1 MLMGPYQYRCLDES
15 ILLPF
20 LKKYVFSV
28 LHRCIPYGVPAN
40 YLTLVSIIVIW
51 SCFLYFIGVNT
62 PDDADIIIV
71 FFAITIYVIFDH
83 FDGLQAKKTGTGSPL
98 GEILDHYSDVFNGSI
113 ILYLFFRILQIELGW
128 IFYLVIW
135 ANLVAFTVTY
145 LEQSIRKELYFGK
158 IGSLEGVILILI
170 ILGSLMTSQGK
181 YFWLKYTMFDVPLHT
196 FLVIGLILGVIFTV
210 AGSIRRLQHL
220 PKTLIHYFLTG
231 ALLCLICFYY
241 QISWYISFLVINVYS
256 ADLIL
261 KSMKFHLLDAE
272 NPKPDLIVYMLFLFL
287 IFQQFFEYEIQIGFL
302 VYGLAV
308 TTKVVWEIGQIFF
321 KLRTYWFWWNMH

>member
-1 MLMGPYQYRCLDES
+1 MSPYQYRCIDES

-51 SCFLYFIGVNT
+51 SCFLYLIGVNT
-62 PDDADIIIV
+62 PDDTDIIIV

-113 ILYLFFRILQIELGW
+113 ILYLFFRILQIELDW

-145 LEQSIRKELYFGK
+145 LEQSIRKELCFGK
-158 IGSLEGVILILI
+158 IGSLEGVLLILF

-181 YFWLKYTMFDVPLHT
+181 YFWLKNKLFDIPLHVL
-196 FLVIGLILGVIFTV
+196 LVIGLILGVIFTV
-210 AGSIRRLQHL
+210 AGSIRRLQHI
-220 PKTLIHYFLTG
+220 PKTFIHYFITG
-231 ALLCLICFYY
+231 ASLCFICFYY
-241 QISWYISFLVINVYS
+241 QINWYISFLVINVYS

-272 NPKPDLIVYMLFLFL
+272 IPKPDLIVYMLFLFL
-287 IFQQFFEYEIQIGFL
+287 IFQHIFEYEIQIGFL

-308 TTKVVWEIGQIFF
+308 TTKVLWEICQIFY
-321 KLRTYWFWWNMH
+321 KLRTYWIWWNMH

>member
-1 MLMGPYQYRCLDES
+1 MSPYQYRCIDES

-51 SCFLYFIGVNT
+51 SCFLYLIGVNT

-158 IGSLEGVILILI
+158 IGSLEGVLLILF

-181 YFWLKYTMFDVPLHT
+181 YFWLKNKLFDIPLHVL
-196 FLVIGLILGVIFTV
+196 LVIGLILGVIFTV
-210 AGSIRRLQHL
+210 AGSIRRLQHI
-220 PKTLIHYFLTG
+220 PKTFIHYFITG
-231 ALLCLICFYY
+231 AFLCFICFYY
-241 QISWYISFLVINVYS
+241 QINWYISFLVINVYS

-261 KSMKFHLLDAE
+261 KSMKFHL
-272 NPKPDLIVYMLFLFL
+272 
-287 IFQQFFEYEIQIGFL
+287 
-302 VYGLAV
+302 
-308 TTKVVWEIGQIFF
+308 
-321 KLRTYWFWWNMH
+321 

>member
-1 MLMGPYQYRCLDES
+1 MSHYQYRCTDES

-28 LHRCIPYGVPAN
+28 LHRYIPYGVPAN

-51 SCFLYFIGVNT
+51 SCFLYLIGVDT
-62 PDDADIIIV
+62 PDDTDIIIV

-158 IGSLEGVILILI
+158 MGSLEGILLILF
-170 ILGSLMTSQGK
+170 ILGSLMTSHGK
-181 YFWLKYTMFDVPLHT
+181 YFWLKNKLFDIPLH
-196 FLVIGLILGVIFTV
+196 FLLVIGLILGVIFTV
-210 AGSIRRLQHL
+210 TGSIRRLQHI
-220 PKTLIHYFLTG
+220 PKSFIHYFITG
-231 ALLCLICFYY
+231 ASLCFVCFYY
-241 QISWYISFLVINVYS
+241 QINWYISFLVINVYS
-256 ADLIL
+256 AEFIL
-261 KSMKFHLLDAE
+261 KSMKFHLLHADI
-272 NPKPDLIVYMLFLFL
+272 PKPDLIVYMLFLFL
-287 IFQQFFEYEIQIGFL
+287 IFQHIFEYEIQVVFI
-302 VYGLAV
+302 VYGLSV
-308 TTKVVWEIGQIFF
+308 TTKIVWEIYQIFYE
-321 KLRTYWFWWNMH
+321 LRSFWIWWNSH

>member
-1 MLMGPYQYRCLDES
+1 MSPYQYRCIDES

-20 LKKYVFSV
+20 FKKYVFSV
-28 LHRCIPYGVPAN
+28 LHRLIPYGVPAN

-62 PDDADIIIV
+62 TDDADIIIV

-158 IGSLEGVILILI
+158 IGSLEGVLLILL
-170 ILGSLMTSQGK
+170 ILFSLMTSQGK
-181 YFWLKYTMFDVPLHT
+181 YFWLKNKLFDIPLHVL
-196 FLVIGLILGVIFTV
+196 LVIGLILGVIFTV

-220 PKTLIHYFLTG
+220 PKTFIHYIISG
-231 ALLCLICFYY
+231 GGLCFICFYY
-241 QISWYISFLVINVYS
+241 QIDWYISFLVINVYS

-272 NPKPDLIVYMLFLFL
+272 IPKPDLIVYMLFLFL
-287 IFQQFFEYEIQIGFL
+287 IFQHIFEYEIQIGFL

-308 TTKVVWEIGQIFF
+308 TTKLLWEICQIFY
-321 KLRTYWFWWNMH
+321 KLRTCWIWWNMN

>member
-1 MLMGPYQYRCLDES
+1 MSHYQYRCTDES

-28 LHRCIPYGVPAN
+28 LHRYIPYGVPAN

-51 SCFLYFIGVNT
+51 SCFLYLIGVDT
-62 PDDADIIIV
+62 PDDTDIIIV

-158 IGSLEGVILILI
+158 MGSLEGILLILL
-170 ILGSLMTSQGK
+170 ILGSLMTSHGK
-181 YFWLKYTMFDVPLHT
+181 YFWLKNKLFDIPLH
-196 FLVIGLILGVIFTV
+196 FLLVIGLILGVIFTV
-210 AGSIRRLQHL
+210 TGSIRRLQHI
-220 PKTLIHYFLTG
+220 PKSFIHYFITG
-231 ALLCLICFYY
+231 ASLCFICFYY
-241 QISWYISFLVINVYS
+241 QINWYISFLVINVYS
-256 ADLIL
+256 AEFIL
-261 KSMKFHLLDAE
+261 KSMKFHLLHADI
-272 NPKPDLIVYMLFLFL
+272 PKPDLIVYMLFLFL
-287 IFQQFFEYEIQIGFL
+287 IFQHIFEYEIQIVFI
-302 VYGLAV
+302 VYGLSV
-308 TTKVVWEIGQIFF
+308 TTKIVWEIYQIFYE
-321 KLRTYWFWWNMH
+321 LRSYWIWWNSH

>member
-1 MLMGPYQYRCLDES
+1 MSPYQYRCIDES

-51 SCFLYFIGVNT
+51 SCFLYLIGVNT

-113 ILYLFFRILQIELGW
+113 ILYLFFRILQIELDW

-158 IGSLEGVILILI
+158 IGSLEGVLLILF

-181 YFWLKYTMFDVPLHT
+181 YFWLKNKLFDIPLHVL
-196 FLVIGLILGVIFTV
+196 LVIGLILGVIFTV
-210 AGSIRRLQHL
+210 AGSIRRLQHI
-220 PKTLIHYFLTG
+220 PKTFIHYFITG
-231 ALLCLICFYY
+231 AFLCFICFYY
-241 QISWYISFLVINVYS
+241 QINWYISFLVINVYS

-272 NPKPDLIVYMLFLFL
+272 IPKPDIIVYMLFLFL
-287 IFQQFFEYEIQIGFL
+287 IFQHIFEYEIQIGFL

-308 TTKVVWEIGQIFF
+308 TTKVLWEICQIFY
-321 KLRTYWFWWNMH
+321 KLRTYWIWWNMN

>member
-1 MLMGPYQYRCLDES
+1 MSHYQYRCTDES

-28 LHRCIPYGVPAN
+28 LHRYIPYGVPAN

-51 SCFLYFIGVNT
+51 SCFLYLIGVDT
-62 PDDADIIIV
+62 PDDKDIIIV

-158 IGSLEGVILILI
+158 IGSLEGVLLILF
-170 ILGSLMTSQGK
+170 ILGSLMTSHGK
-181 YFWLKYTMFDVPLHT
+181 YFWLKNKLFDIPLH
-196 FLVIGLILGVIFTV
+196 FLLVIGLILGVIFTV
-210 AGSIRRLQHL
+210 TGSIRRLQL
-220 PKTLIHYFLTG
+220 IPKNFVHYFITG
-231 ALLCLICFYY
+231 TLLCFSCFYY
-241 QISWYISFLVINVYS
+241 KISWYISFLVINVYS

-261 KSMKFHLLDAE
+261 KSMKFHLLDADF
-272 NPKPDLIVYMLFLFL
+272 PRPDLIVYMLFLF
-287 IFQQFFEYEIQIGFL
+287 ITFQNFLEYDILIGFL
-302 VYGLAV
+302 AYGLAV
-308 TTKVVWEIGQIFF
+308 TAKLLWEICQIFYKF
-321 KLRTYWFWWNMH
+321 RTYWVWWNMQ

>member
-1 MLMGPYQYRCLDES
+1 MSHYQYRCTDES

-28 LHRCIPYGVPAN
+28 LHRYIPYGVPAN

-51 SCFLYFIGVNT
+51 SCFLYLIGVDT
-62 PDDADIIIV
+62 PDDTDIIIV

-158 IGSLEGVILILI
+158 MGSLEGILLILF
-170 ILGSLMTSQGK
+170 ILGSLMTSHGK
-181 YFWLKYTMFDVPLHT
+181 YFWLKNKLFDIPLH
-196 FLVIGLILGVIFTV
+196 FLLVIGLILGVIFTV
-210 AGSIRRLQHL
+210 TGSIRRLQHI
-220 PKTLIHYFLTG
+220 PKSFIHYFITG
-231 ALLCLICFYY
+231 ASLCFICFYY
-241 QISWYISFLVINVYS
+241 QINWYISFLVINVYS
-256 ADLIL
+256 AEFIL
-261 KSMKFHLLDAE
+261 KSMKFHLLHADI
-272 NPKPDLIVYMLFLFL
+272 PKPDLIVYMLFLFL
-287 IFQQFFEYEIQIGFL
+287 IFQHIFEYEIQTVFI
-302 VYGLAV
+302 VYGLSV
-308 TTKVVWEIGQIFF
+308 TTKIVWEIYQIFYE
-321 KLRTYWFWWNMH
+321 LRSYWIWWNSH

>member
-1 MLMGPYQYRCLDES
+1 MSPYQYRCIDES

-20 LKKYVFSV
+20 LKKYVFSL

-51 SCFLYFIGVNT
+51 SCFLYLIGVKT
-62 PDDADIIIV
+62 PDDTDIIIV

-113 ILYLFFRILQIELGW
+113 ILYFFFRILQIELDW

-135 ANLVAFTVTY
+135 ANLLAFTVTY

-158 IGSLEGVILILI
+158 IGSLEGVILILF
-170 ILGSLMTSQGK
+170 ILVSLMTSQGK
-181 YFWLKYTMFDVPLHT
+181 YFWLKNKFFDIPLHVL
-196 FLVIGLILGVIFTV
+196 LVIGLILGVIYTV
-210 AGSIRRLQHL
+210 VGSIRRLQHI
-220 PKTLIHYFLTG
+220 PKTFIHYFITG
-231 ALLCLICFYY
+231 ALICFICFYY
-241 QISWYISFLVINVYS
+241 QINWYISFLVINVYS

-272 NPKPDLIVYMLFLFL
+272 IPKPDLIVYMLFLFL
-287 IFQQFFEYEIQIGFL
+287 IFQYIFEYEIQIVFL
-302 VYGLAV
+302 LYGLAV
-308 TTKVVWEIGQIFF
+308 TTKLLWEIYQIFY
-321 KLRTYWFWWNMH
+321 KLRTYWIWWNMH

>member
-1 MLMGPYQYRCLDES
+1 MSHYQYRCTDES

-28 LHRCIPYGVPAN
+28 LHRYIPYGVPAN

-51 SCFLYFIGVNT
+51 SCFLYLIGVDT
-62 PDDADIIIV
+62 PDDTDIIIV

-158 IGSLEGVILILI
+158 MGSLEGILLILF
-170 ILGSLMTSQGK
+170 ILGSLMTSHGK
-181 YFWLKYTMFDVPLHT
+181 YFWLKNKLFDIPLH
-196 FLVIGLILGVIFTV
+196 FLLVIGLILGVIFTV
-210 AGSIRRLQHL
+210 TGSIRRLQHI
-220 PKTLIHYFLTG
+220 PKSFIHYFITG
-231 ALLCLICFYY
+231 ASLCFICFYY
-241 QISWYISFLVINVYS
+241 QINWYISFLVINVYS
-256 ADLIL
+256 AEFIL
-261 KSMKFHLLDAE
+261 KSMKFHLLHADI
-272 NPKPDLIVYMLFLFL
+272 PKPDLIVYMLFLFL
-287 IFQQFFEYEIQIGFL
+287 IFQHIFEYEIQIVFI
-302 VYGLAV
+302 VYGLSV
-308 TTKVVWEIGQIFF
+308 TTKIVWEIYQIFYE
-321 KLRTYWFWWNMH
+321 LRSYWIWWNSH

>member
-1 MLMGPYQYRCLDES
+1 MSHYQYRCTDES

-28 LHRCIPYGVPAN
+28 LHRYIPYGVPAN

-51 SCFLYFIGVNT
+51 SCFLYLIGVDT
-62 PDDADIIIV
+62 PDDTDIIIV

-158 IGSLEGVILILI
+158 MGSLEGILLILF
-170 ILGSLMTSQGK
+170 ILGSLMTSHGK
-181 YFWLKYTMFDVPLHT
+181 YFWLKNKLFDIPLH
-196 FLVIGLILGVIFTV
+196 FLLVIGLILGVIFTV
-210 AGSIRRLQHL
+210 TGSIRRLQHI
-220 PKTLIHYFLTG
+220 PKSFIHYFITG
-231 ALLCLICFYY
+231 SSLCFICFYY
-241 QISWYISFLVINVYS
+241 QINWYISFLVINVYS
-256 ADLIL
+256 AEFIL
-261 KSMKFHLLDAE
+261 KSMKFHLLHADI
-272 NPKPDLIVYMLFLFL
+272 PKPDLIVYMLFLFL
-287 IFQQFFEYEIQIGFL
+287 IFQHIFEYEIQTVFI
-302 VYGLAV
+302 VYGLSV
-308 TTKVVWEIGQIFF
+308 TTKIVWEIYQIFYE
-321 KLRTYWFWWNMH
+321 LRSFWIWWNSH

>member
-1 MLMGPYQYRCLDES
+1 MSSYQYRCSDES

-20 LKKYVFSV
+20 LKKNVFSV
-28 LHRCIPYGVPAN
+28 LHRYIPYGVPAN

-51 SCFLYFIGVNT
+51 SCFFYLIGVNT
-62 PDDADIIIV
+62 PDDTDIIIV

-113 ILYLFFRILQIELGW
+113 ILYFFFRILQIELDW

-145 LEQSIRKELYFGK
+145 LEQSIRNELYFGK
-158 IGSLEGVILILI
+158 IGSLEGVLLILF

-181 YFWLKYTMFDVPLHT
+181 YFWLKNKLFDIPLHVL
-196 FLVIGLILGVIFTV
+196 LVIGLILGVIFTV
-210 AGSIRRLQHL
+210 AGSIRRLQHI
-220 PKTLIHYFLTG
+220 PKTFIHYFITG
-231 ALLCLICFYY
+231 AFLCFICFYY
-241 QISWYISFLVINVYS
+241 QINWYITFLVINVYS

-272 NPKPDLIVYMLFLFL
+272 IPKPDLIVYMLFLFL
-287 IFQQFFEYEIQIGFL
+287 IFQVKLFPFS
-302 VYGLAV
+302 
-308 TTKVVWEIGQIFF
+308 
-321 KLRTYWFWWNMH
+321 LRTSFITTLI

>member
-1 MLMGPYQYRCLDES
+1 MSHYQYRCTDES

-28 LHRCIPYGVPAN
+28 LHRWIPYGVPAN

-51 SCFLYFIGVNT
+51 SCFFYLIGVNT

-158 IGSLEGVILILI
+158 MGSLEGILLILF
-170 ILGSLMTSQGK
+170 ILGSLMTSHGK
-181 YFWLKYTMFDVPLHT
+181 YFWLKNKLFDIPLH
-196 FLVIGLILGVIFTV
+196 FLLVIGLILGVIFTV
-210 AGSIRRLQHL
+210 TGSIRRLQHI
-220 PKTLIHYFLTG
+220 PKSFIHYFITG
-231 ALLCLICFYY
+231 ASLCFICFYY
-241 QISWYISFLVINVYS
+241 QINWYISFLVINVYS
-256 ADLIL
+256 AEFIL
-261 KSMKFHLLDAE
+261 KSMKFHLLHADI
-272 NPKPDLIVYMLFLFL
+272 PKPDLIVYMLFLFL
-287 IFQQFFEYEIQIGFL
+287 IFQHIFEYEIQIVFI
-302 VYGLAV
+302 VYGLSV
-308 TTKVVWEIGQIFF
+308 TTKIVWEIYQIFYE
-321 KLRTYWFWWNMH
+321 LRIFWIWWNSH

>member
-1 MLMGPYQYRCLDES
+1 MSPYKYKCIDDS

-28 LHRCIPYGVPAN
+28 LHHSIPYGVPAN

-51 SCFLYFIGVNT
+51 SCFLYIIGVST

-83 FDGLQAKKTGTGSPL
+83 FDGLQAKRTGTGSPL

-113 ILYLFFRILQIELGW
+113 ILYLFFRILQIELSW

-135 ANLVAFTVTY
+135 VNLVAFTITY
-145 LEQSIRKELYFGK
+145 LEQGIRKELYFGK
-158 IGSLEGVILILI
+158 IGSLEGVSMILI
-170 ILGSLMTSQGK
+170 ILGSIMTSQGK
-181 YFWLKYTMFDVPLHT
+181 NFWLGDTLFDIPLHV
-196 FLVIGLILGVIFTV
+196 FLVIGLIFGVVFTV
-210 AGSIRRLQHL
+210 AGSIRRLQL
-220 PKTLIHYFLTG
+220 IPKTFIHYFITG
-231 ALLCLICFYY
+231 SLLCFICFYY

-272 NPKPDLIVYMLFLFL
+272 IPRPDLIVYMLFLFL
-287 IFQQFFEYEIQIGFL
+287 IFQNFLEYEIQIGFL
-302 VYGLAV
+302 AYGLAV
-308 TTKVVWEIGQIFF
+308 TTKLLWEICQIFY
-321 KLRTYWFWWNMH
+321 KLRTYWVWWNIQ

>member
-1 MLMGPYQYRCLDES
+1 MLIGPYQYRCLDES

-28 LHRCIPYGVPAN
+28 LHRYIPYGVPAN

-51 SCFLYFIGVNT
+51 SCFLYLIGVNT

-158 IGSLEGVILILI
+158 IGSLEGVILILF
-170 ILGSLMTSQGK
+170 ILVSLMTSQGK
-181 YFWLKYTMFDVPLHT
+181 YFWLKNKFFDIPLHVL
-196 FLVIGLILGVIFTV
+196 LVIGLILGVIYTV
-210 AGSIRRLQHL
+210 VGSIRRLQHI
-220 PKTLIHYFLTG
+220 PKTFIHYFITG
-231 ALLCLICFYY
+231 AVLCFICFYY
-241 QISWYISFLVINVYS
+241 QINLS
-256 ADLIL
+256 LI
-261 KSMKFHLLDAE
+261 H
-272 NPKPDLIVYMLFLFL
+272 I
-287 IFQQFFEYEIQIGFL
+287 
-302 VYGLAV
+302 
-308 TTKVVWEIGQIFF
+308 
-321 KLRTYWFWWNMH
+321 

>member
-1 MLMGPYQYRCLDES
+1 MGPYQYRCIDES

-51 SCFLYFIGVNT
+51 SCFLYIIGVNT
-62 PDDADIIIV
+62 PDDTDIIIV
-71 FFAITIYVIFDH
+71 IFAITIYVIFDH

-158 IGSLEGVILILI
+158 IGSLEGVSLILF

-181 YFWLKYTMFDVPLHT
+181 YFWLKNELFDIPLYVL
-196 FLVIGLILGVIFTV
+196 LVIGLILGVIFTV
-210 AGSIRRLQHL
+210 AGSIRRLQYI
-220 PKTLIHYFLTG
+220 PKTFIHYFITG
-231 ALLCLICFYY
+231 ASLCFICFYY
-241 QISWYISFLVINVYS
+241 QINWHISFLVLNVYS
-256 ADLIL
+256 ADFIL
-261 KSMKFHLLDAE
+261 KSMKFHLLDADI
-272 NPKPDLIVYMLFLFL
+272 PKPDLIVYILFLFL
-287 IFQQFFEYEIQIGFL
+287 IVQHFFEYEIQIGFL
-302 VYGLAV
+302 VYGLV
-308 TTKVVWEIGQIFF
+308 ITTKVLREICQIFY
-321 KLRTYWFWWNMH
+321 KLRIYWIWWNIH

>member
-1 MLMGPYQYRCLDES
+1 MSPYQYRCTDES

-28 LHRCIPYGVPAN
+28 LHRYLPYGVPAN

-51 SCFLYFIGVNT
+51 SCFLYLIGVDT
-62 PDDADIIIV
+62 PDDTDIIIV

-113 ILYLFFRILQIELGW
+113 ILYFFFRILQIELDW
-128 IFYLVIW
+128 IFYLVVW
-135 ANLVAFTVTY
+135 ANLLAFTVTY

-158 IGSLEGVILILI
+158 IGSLEGVILILF
-170 ILGSLMTSQGK
+170 ILVSLMTSQGK
-181 YFWLKYTMFDVPLHT
+181 YFWLKNKFFDIPLHVL
-196 FLVIGLILGVIFTV
+196 LVIGLILGVIYTV
-210 AGSIRRLQHL
+210 VGSIRRLQHI
-220 PKTLIHYFLTG
+220 PKTFIHYFITG
-231 ALLCLICFYY
+231 ALICFICFYY
-241 QISWYISFLVINVYS
+241 QINWYISFLVINVYS

-272 NPKPDLIVYMLFLFL
+272 IPKPDLIVYMLFLFL
-287 IFQQFFEYEIQIGFL
+287 IFQHIFEYEIQIVFI
-302 VYGLAV
+302 VYGLSV
-308 TTKVVWEIGQIFF
+308 TTKIVWEIYQIFYE
-321 KLRTYWFWWNMH
+321 LRSYWIWWNSH

>member
-1 MLMGPYQYRCLDES
+1 MSPYQYRCIDES

-20 LKKYVFSV
+20 FKKYVFSV
-28 LHRCIPYGVPAN
+28 LHRLIPYGVPAN

-51 SCFLYFIGVNT
+51 SCFLYLIGVNT

-113 ILYLFFRILQIELGW
+113 ILYSFFRILQIELDW

-135 ANLVAFTVTY
+135 ANLLAFTVTY

-158 IGSLEGVILILI
+158 IGSLEGVILILF
-170 ILGSLMTSQGK
+170 ILVSLMTSQGK
-181 YFWLKYTMFDVPLHT
+181 YFWLKNKFFDIPVHVL
-196 FLVIGLILGVIFTV
+196 LVTGLILGVIYTV
-210 AGSIRRLQHL
+210 VGSIRRLQHI
-220 PKTLIHYFLTG
+220 PKTFIHYFITG
-231 ALLCLICFYY
+231 ACLCFICFYY
-241 QISWYISFLVINVYS
+241 QINWYISFLVLNIYS
-256 ADLIL
+256 ADFIL
-261 KSMKFHLLDAE
+261 KSMKFHLLDADI
-272 NPKPDLIVYMLFLFL
+272 PKPDLIIYILFLFL
-287 IFQQFFEYEIQIGFL
+287 IVHHFFEYEIQIGFI

-308 TTKVVWEIGQIFF
+308 TTKVLWEICKIFY
-321 KLRTYWFWWNMH
+321 KLRTYWIWWNIQ

>member
-1 MLMGPYQYRCLDES
+1 MSPYKYRCIDES

-51 SCFLYFIGVNT
+51 SCFLYLIGVNT

-113 ILYLFFRILQIELGW
+113 ILYFFFRILQIELDW

-158 IGSLEGVILILI
+158 IGSLEGVLLILF
-170 ILGSLMTSQGK
+170 ILGSLITSQGK
-181 YFWLKYTMFDVPLHT
+181 YFWLKNKLFDIPLHVL
-196 FLVIGLILGVIFTV
+196 LVIGLILGVILL
-210 AGSIRRLQHL
+210 LQE
-220 PKTLIHYFLTG
+220 
-231 ALLCLICFYY
+231 
-241 QISWYISFLVINVYS
+241 V
-256 ADLIL
+256 
-261 KSMKFHLLDAE
+261 
-272 NPKPDLIVYMLFLFL
+272 
-287 IFQQFFEYEIQIGFL
+287 
-302 VYGLAV
+302 
-308 TTKVVWEIGQIFF
+308 
-321 KLRTYWFWWNMH
+321 

>member
-1 MLMGPYQYRCLDES
+1 MSHYQYRCTDES

-28 LHRCIPYGVPAN
+28 LHRYIPYGVPAN
-40 YLTLVSIIVIW
+40 YLTLVSIVVIW
-51 SCFLYFIGVNT
+51 SCFLYLIGVDT
-62 PDDADIIIV
+62 PDDTDIIIV

-158 IGSLEGVILILI
+158 MGSLEGILLILF
-170 ILGSLMTSQGK
+170 ILGSLMTSHGK
-181 YFWLKYTMFDVPLHT
+181 YFWLKNKLFDIPLH
-196 FLVIGLILGVIFTV
+196 FLLVIGLILGVIFTV
-210 AGSIRRLQHL
+210 TGSIRRLQHI
-220 PKTLIHYFLTG
+220 PKSFIHYFITG
-231 ALLCLICFYY
+231 ASLCFICFYY
-241 QISWYISFLVINVYS
+241 QINWYISFLVINAYS
-256 ADLIL
+256 ADFIL
-261 KSMKFHLLDAE
+261 KSMKFHLLHADI
-272 NPKPDLIVYMLFLFL
+272 PKPDLIVYMLFLFL
-287 IFQQFFEYEIQIGFL
+287 IFQHIFEYEIQTVFI
-302 VYGLAV
+302 VYGLSV
-308 TTKVVWEIGQIFF
+308 TTKIVWEIYQIFYE
-321 KLRTYWFWWNMH
+321 LRSYWIWWNSQ

>member
-1 MLMGPYQYRCLDES
+1 MSPYQYRCIDES

-20 LKKYVFSV
+20 FKKYVFSV
-28 LHRCIPYGVPAN
+28 LHRLIPYGVPAN

-51 SCFLYFIGVNT
+51 SCFLYLIGVNT
-62 PDDADIIIV
+62 PDDTDIIIV

-83 FDGLQAKKTGTGSPL
+83 FDGLQAKKTETGSPL

-113 ILYLFFRILQIELGW
+113 ILYFFFRILQIELDW

-135 ANLVAFTVTY
+135 ANLLAFTVTY

-158 IGSLEGVILILI
+158 IGSLEGVILILF
-170 ILGSLMTSQGK
+170 ILVSLMTSQGK
-181 YFWLKYTMFDVPLHT
+181 YFWLKNKFFDIPLHVL
-196 FLVIGLILGVIFTV
+196 LVIGLILGVIYTV
-210 AGSIRRLQHL
+210 VGSIRRLQHI
-220 PKTLIHYFLTG
+220 PKTFIHYFITG
-231 ALLCLICFYY
+231 ALICFICFYY
-241 QISWYISFLVINVYS
+241 QINWYISFLVINVYS

-272 NPKPDLIVYMLFLFL
+272 IPKPDLIVYMLFLFL
-287 IFQQFFEYEIQIGFL
+287 IFQYIFEYEIQIVFL

-308 TTKVVWEIGQIFF
+308 TTKLLWEIYQIFY
-321 KLRTYWFWWNMH
+321 KLRTYWIWWNMH

>member
-1 MLMGPYQYRCLDES
+1 MSFYKYRCIDES

-20 LKKYVFSV
+20 LKSYVFSV

-51 SCFLYFIGVNT
+51 SCFLYLIGVNN
-62 PDDADIIIV
+62 PDNLDTIIV

-98 GEILDHYSDVFNGSI
+98 GEILDHYSDVLNGSI

-158 IGSLEGVILILI
+158 IGSLEGVLLILF

-181 YFWLKYTMFDVPLHT
+181 YFWLKNKFFDIPLHVL
-196 FLVIGLILGVIFTV
+196 LVIGLILGVIITV
-210 AGSIRRLQHL
+210 AGSIRRLQHV
-220 PKTLIHYFLTG
+220 PKTFIHYFITG
-231 ALLCLICFYY
+231 ASLCFICFYY
-241 QISWYISFLVINVYS
+241 QINWYISFLVINVYS

-272 NPKPDLIVYMLFLFL
+272 DPKPDLIVYILFLFL

-308 TTKVVWEIGQIFF
+308 TAKVVWEIGQIFY
-321 KLRTYWFWWNMH
+321 KLRTYWIWWNMH